1 MGELAKIRIVEDDA
15 TIRAL
20 LEMALLGAGFSDVAS
35 SARGDEGLEMI
46 RREKPDL
53 VLLDVMLPGLDG
65 FSIARRVRESP
76 ELAATRIVML
86 TARTAPEDI
95 VRGLDS
101 GADDYVTKPFD
112 RKVLLARVKAVLRR
126 GLPVTE
132 GVDFDGLRLDEP
144 SRVAT
149 LRGKALDLTPGEFA
163 LLVRLVAHRGR
174 VFVRPPD
181 ERTVDVQVA
190 KLRQKLGK
198 WADHIETVR
207 GVGYRIGI

>member
-20 LEMALLGAGFSDVAS
+20 LEMALLGAGYSDVAS

-65 FSIARRVRESP
+65 FSIARRVRESS

-132 GVDFDGLRLDEP
+132 GVDFDGLRIDEP